1 MVEALRD
8 SDFII
13 LKIAIYGLVPF
24 GMVLYLTTPVEKTSS
39 GIMAWSLS
47 MVLVET

>member
-13 LKIAIYGLVPF
+13 LKIAIYGLVRF
-24 GMVLYLTTPVEKTSS
+24 GMVLYLTTQVEKTSPGMVFVY
-39 GIMAWSLS
+39 GIG
-47 MVLVET
+47 